1 MHPEL
6 DRHLVDRVDD
16 KDRCGRSPRDI
27 DDLSPAEEVDLKLV
41 FALEALS

>member
-1 MHPEL
+1 MHTEL
-6 DRHLVDRVDD
+6 DRHLVDRIDD